1 MSDLEQ
7 MRIIIDEA
15 TSKSLVLIDEFG
27 KGTLVEDGVALF
39 TASVKW
45 LVRETKPRLI
55 AITHFHEIYQHGLL
69 SDYSQIAHW
78 TMDIMLTSDSS
89 KIECFL
95 YKVKPS
101 EKVLQSYGFYCA
113 ELAGLDPRLIE
124 RGNYMHITLPFY
136 FMLAAELKKMFEQ
149 ILPVTADL
157 KFAQVD
163 PIQEKENIEIIKEH
177 LLK

>member
-7 MRIIIDEA
+7 MKTIIDEA

-45 LVRETKPRLI
+45 LIRESNPRLI
-55 AITHFHEIYQHGLL
+55 AITHFHEIYQNGLL
-69 SDYSQIAHW
+69 SDQNQIAHW
-78 TMDIMLTSDSS
+78 TMDILLTSDSS

-95 YKVKPS
+95 YKVKPL
-101 EKVLQSYGFYCA
+101 EKVVQSYGFFCA

-124 RGNYMHITLPFY
+124 RGNVVCNNRPFIV
-136 FMLAAELKKMFEQ
+136 F
-149 ILPVTADL
+149 
-157 KFAQVD
+157 
-163 PIQEKENIEIIKEH
+163 
-177 LLK
+177 